1 MRVLMLFLDGV
12 GIGKSDPSV
21 NPFFAAKLP
30 AIRSLFDGE
39 VPSLRKRTLSSRHA
53 TLVPLDAT
61 LGVAGLPQSGTGQTA
76 LFTGVNASKLVGKHF
91 GPHPYSTLKPIV
103 KEKNIFKRLL
113 DVEKKPCFANAFPQR
128 FFDYMNNGRSRL
140 TVTTLSCMMSGIPI
154 LRAEDLVEG
163 RGISADITSEG
174 WRTLGY
180 PDMPTIEPAEAGRRL
195 ARLSA
200 QHDFVLFEYWKPD
213 RAGHS
218 RNMNEAIDVL
228 QRFDAML
235 IGILEAL
242 DSSDTL
248 LLITSDHGNVED
260 LSSKSHTRN
269 PVPAILYGHRHDE
282 IAHRLNSASKRSANI
297 AHVTPNLM
305 EALAAEEQP
314 ARVGSA

>member
-1 MRVLMLFLDGV
+1 MLFLDGV

-21 NPFFAAKLP
+21 NPFFAANLP
-30 AIRSLFDGE
+30 AIRSLFNGE
-39 VPSLRKRTLSSRHA
+39 LPSLRRRTLSSRHA

-76 LFTGVNASKLVGKHF
+76 LFTGVNGPKLIGKHF
-91 GPHPYSTLKPIV
+91 GPHPYSTLKPII
-103 KEKNIFKRLL
+103 KEKNIFKQLL
-113 DVEKKPCFANAFPQR
+113 DAEKNPCFANAFPQR

-140 TVTTLSCMMSGIPI
+140 TVTTLSCMMSGIP
-154 LRAEDLVEG
+154 LLQAEDLVEG
-163 RGISADITSEG
+163 KGISADVTNAG

-180 PDMPTIEPAEAGRRL
+180 PDMPTIESAEAGRRL
-195 ARLSA
+195 SRLSA
-200 QHDFVLFEYWKPD
+200 EHDFVLFEYWKPD
-213 RAGHS
+213 HAGHS
-218 RNMNEAIDVL
+218 RNMQEAIDLL

-242 DSSDTL
+242 DANNTL

-269 PVPAILYGHRHDE
+269 PVPAIFYGHRHDE

-297 AHVTPNLM
+297 AHVTPMLM
-305 EALAAEEQP
+305 EALVGEGQP
-314 ARVGSA
+314 AWVEF